1 MKLGFC
7 GLGLMGQPMV
17 ARLLK
22 AGHQVYVWNRSA
34 DKAEALLQQG
44 AHWVASP
51 AELAQQCEVVM
62 MCVYDTQAVHEVVF
76 GQQGLASVPGQLR
89 IVVDHSSIIPQ
100 ATRDMAQR
108 LWVDR
113 QAYWLDAPVSGGTV
127 GAENG
132 TLAIMVGGE
141 PDALDQVRYILGA
154 YASQVTHMGSSGAGQ
169 ISKLC
174 NQTIVATTLNAIA
187 EAISLAQ
194 DNGVQAERL
203 SEALKGGWADSVLLQ
218 LFVPRM
224 TQGTQETKAGMDTML
239 KDLNTVAN
247 LAQASHTAMPVS
259 HAAQQQ
265 YRSAH
270 RQGLGGRDVAELMQ
284 VLGAAKR

>member
-17 ARLLK
+17 TRLLA
-22 AGHQVYVWNRSA
+22 AGHEVYIWNRSA
-34 DKAEALLQQG
+34 DKAHPLLALG
-44 AHWVASP
+44 AKWVSTP
-51 AELAQQCEVVM
+51 AELAQQCEQVL
-62 MCVYDTQAVHEVVF
+62 MCVYDTQAVHDVVF
-76 GQQGLASVPGQLR
+76 GEQGLASVEGPLR

-100 ATRDMAQR
+100 ATRDMAAR
-108 LWVDR
+108 LWDQR

-132 TLAIMVGGE
+132 TLAIMVGGDE
-141 PDALDQVRYILGA
+141 QALETMRPALYA
-154 YASQVTHMGSSGAGQ
+154 YASQITHMGPNGAGQ
-169 ISKLC
+169 VTKLC

-194 DNGVQAERL
+194 DNGVAAERL
-203 SEALKGGWADSVLLQ
+203 NEALKGGWADSVLLQ

-224 TQGTQETKAGMDTML
+224 TQGTQDTKASLDTML

-247 LAQASHTAMPVS
+247 LAQQSQTTMPVS

-270 RQGLGGRDVAELMQ
+270 RMGIGGRDVAELMQ
-284 VLGAAKR
+284 VLDARK